1 MIGHKE
7 RKRSSRGIEPKT
19 SGLVVRRSSNWAIWA
34 VKPVKYESYKQRG
47 GDEKK
52 MKAGGGGGEEKTN
65 YILYS
70 TTRHDVGMQ

>member
-34 VKPVKYESYKQRG
+34 VKPVKYESYKQGG

-52 MKAGGGGGEEKTN
+52 MKAGGEKTN